1 MTLPVDYQPLV
12 LVDTTDLSREEW
24 LAYRRQGLGGSDAAA
39 VLGISPFRTAMDLYY
54 DKRGLPIEDDEGN
67 WVAMEVGNLLEDLV
81 ARIFAKKTGLKIYRR
96 KCMFQHPYYHW
107 MLADLDFLVELPDG
121 STAILEC
128 KTTNYNASDK
138 WTYDGKPIVPVY
150 YESQGRHY
158 MAVTNLNRVY
168 FCCLYG
174 NNEDEVIIRHIDRDM
189 DYESELIALEEDFW
203 LNNVQAQVPP
213 PYFED
218 DGALILES
226 LRRLMGPSSKDAP
239 PVLLTPPQATKVIR
253 YLELRD
259 EKRSLDSASKKLES
273 EMLRLK
279 AQIVADMGT
288 SCTAVYEDVSGIYT
302 VTFNPSYQEK
312 MLKDNLLRLK
322 ESHPDIY
329 TEYVSVSESR
339 KFNVKRV
346 EPDRKSVV

>member
-189 DYESELIALEEDFW
+189 DYESELIALW

-218 DGALILES
+218 DGELILES

-259 EKRSLDSASKKLES
+259 EKRSLDSASKKLEA

-288 SCTAVYEDVSGIYT
+288 SCTAVSGIYT

-346 EPDRKSVV
+346 EPKAA